1 MSVGSP
7 GHVYIKK
14 QDIVVIKSPMG
25 PGLEICIS
33 KQSSHQ
39 EPAVHVF
46 KPCDTISPCVI
57 TCTQH
62 TYSTCIYLGLH
73 LPLFFAWLMHY
84 GSTAGNE
91 HCPYIYMHR
100 FNRHNLYIYM
110 VIHNYIYIYVYV
122 QQEHMVTIM
131 FFTWKT
137 GYLEHFHRIMPTNKQ
152 NNPAQ
157 HRRRHWRKTF
167 DGIVKHI

>member
-14 QDIVVIKSPMG
+14 QDIVVIKAPMG

-57 TCTQH
+57 TCTQR

-91 HCPYIYMHR
+91 HCPYIYICIGSTGTIYR
-100 FNRHNLYIYM
+100 DIYIYIWLYI
-110 VIHNYIYIYVYV
+110 ITYIYIY
-122 QQEHMVTIM
+122 I
-131 FFTWKT
+131 FRFNRNIW
-137 GYLEHFHRIMPTNKQ
+137 
-152 NNPAQ
+152 
-157 HRRRHWRKTF
+157 
-167 DGIVKHI
+167 